1 MKHQNAKSNNT
12 PIPKPRT
19 SISKPTPKPRSKIS
33 LIEDIEDIPPPPEFV
48 GNNEEFEYNELPEI
62 DNTIYNVDKDGELI
76 DFNLKDLFEPI
87 EVMRLEDELKTDM
100 CNIVERYLSV
110 IVLILVVC

>member
-1 MKHQNAKSNNT
+1 MNHQNEKSNNT

-19 SISKPTPKPRSKIS
+19 SISKPIPKPRFKIS

-48 GNNEEFEYNELPEI
+48 DNNEEFEYNELPEI

-76 DFNLKDLFEPI
+76 DFNLKDLFEG
-87 EVMRLEDELKTDM
+87 
-100 CNIVERYLSV
+100 
-110 IVLILVVC
+110 